1 MTFVTN
7 VVLARGATMLCA
19 TILSA
24 AKSPREPKI
33 TRPRPLSQYL
43 HGGYSRGV
51 HTYDQKTQT

>member
-1 MTFVTN
+1 
-7 VVLARGATMLCA
+7 MLCA